1 MSGYIRPG
9 GTVRFP
15 ANHFDIYHR
24 NNGIRLYVF
33 GQVLQIL
40 QPKLLAGKSNK
51 DQRPFIVVYFVQN
64 LARLM
69 TAATPE
75 T

>member
-1 MSGYIRPG
+1 
-9 GTVRFP
+9 
-15 ANHFDIYHR
+15 
-24 NNGIRLYVF
+24 
-33 GQVLQIL
+33 LQIL